1 MSKISKTEYFQ
12 LWLLNKSELRISM
25 QETCYRKY
33 ELSELNTSK
42 PRKIKSFKGTVVNSL
57 RSKNNQS

>member
-1 MSKISKTEYFQ
+1 
-12 LWLLNKSELRISM
+12 M

-57 RSKNNQS
+57 RSKNKQSNIMKVKGWNLRPGGFL